1 MFGINGLLYIPQYI
15 SQVEHNQLLETV
27 DAQPWR
33 TDLARRTQHYGYVYD
48 YRARKVDPSAHLGDL
63 PVWLQPIATQ
73 LCSDGLM
80 PAAPDQAIVNEYTS
94 GQGIADH
101 IDCVPCFDDVIVSLS
116 LAAPVVMDLK
126 RKEEQVAILLEPC
139 SLLLLRGEAR
149 YRWTHG
155 IPRRQQDRIADGVLP
170 RQRRVSITFRKVI
183 LES

>member
-1 MFGINGLLYIPQYI
+1 
-15 SQVEHNQLLETV
+15 
-27 DAQPWR
+27 
-33 TDLARRTQHYGYVYD
+33 
-48 YRARKVDPSAHLGDL
+48 
-63 PVWLQPIATQ
+63 
-73 LCSDGLM
+73 
-80 PAAPDQAIVNEYTS
+80 
-94 GQGIADH
+94 
-101 IDCVPCFDDVIVSLS
+101 
-116 LAAPVVMDLK
+116 MDLK